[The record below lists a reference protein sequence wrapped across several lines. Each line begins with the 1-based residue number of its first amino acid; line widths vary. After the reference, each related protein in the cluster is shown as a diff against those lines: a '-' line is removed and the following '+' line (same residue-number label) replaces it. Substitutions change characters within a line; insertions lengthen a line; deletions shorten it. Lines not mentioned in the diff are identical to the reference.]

1 MDTKRLVTVV
11 LVMVM
16 VVGLGACTQ
25 DQTDGGAEP
34 LAGTYWIESM
44 TAEGNVID
52 RAMLEMIGME
62 GSYLL
67 FREDGSAVLYFSGE
81 DPVDLRYD
89 EQKGVIYDDH
99 RSMEFT
105 RDGKELKLIHEG
117 DEILFLKGE
126 DAPETVPTDPTTRPT
141 EPVTDVTDPKDETTG
156 PKDETAEPTDDT
168 TGPKDDPTEPKDD
181 TTGPKDD
188 PTEPKDDLTEPK
200 DDPTEPK
207 DDPTE
212 PKDDTT
218 GPKDDPTESKD
229 DPTEPEDDPTEPKD
243 DPTEPKDDPTEP
255 QPTEPEDRDLAGMYW
270 LYALTSEGDVM
281 NYSTLKFS
289 GLSESYLLIRE
300 DHTAQMYIKDKGVLE
315 MVFDPETMTLNQ
327 KNKSPMFL
335 TVDGEALFID
345 LEDSDT
351 MTFLPEG
358 DPRLK

>member
-168 TGPKDDPTEPKDD
+168 TGPKDDPTE
-181 TTGPKDD
+181 
-188 PTEPKDDLTEPK
+188 
-200 DDPTEPK
+200 
-207 DDPTE
+207 
-212 PKDDTT
+212 
-218 GPKDDPTESKD
+218 SKD
-229 DPTEPEDDPTEPKD
+229 DPTEPE
-243 DPTEPKDDPTEP
+243 DDPTEP